1 MVRGYICFKSVRHM
15 STKLRMFIA
24 AAALLGIGLF
34 LYFKPSPDRSV
45 EEAALRVDA
54 KVLYMA
60 MSTGEVT
67 TYLNEVID
75 VTGVI
80 KGVDGQT
87 LMLQPGIACRM
98 EGEFVPP
105 SAGQTVSIKGRVLGF
120 DDMFGEVQLDF
131 AVLE

>member
-1 MVRGYICFKSVRHM
+1 M
-15 STKLRMFIA
+15 STKLRMLIA

-54 KVLYMA
+54 KVLYVA

-87 LMLQPGIACRM
+87 VMLQPGIACRM
-98 EGEFVPP
+98 EGEFVAP
-105 SAGQTVSIKGRVLGF
+105 SAGETVSIKGRVLGF

>member
-1 MVRGYICFKSVRHM
+1 M